1 MRYLGLDL
9 GTRTLGISISDET
22 KTIAS
27 GLTTLRFEE
36 GDYDAILDDLRKI
49 LEENKIEKIVL
60 GLPKNMNNT
69 LGDRAETTIMFQKKI
84 EELFNIEVI
93 LQDERLS
100 TVAAHNYLL
109 EADKMEEKMTF
120 KALNKDGVEVECEV
134 LFTFESD
141 ETKKNYMVY
150 TDNTTDENGNVRVYA
165 SIYNPDQPES
175 DLIPIESE
183 AEWKIIETILE
194 EIQAE
199 VRESASEE

>member
-109 EADKMEEKMTF
+109 EAAMSRKKRKKVVDKMAANIILQTYLDIEKGR
-120 KALNKDGVEVECEV
+120 K
-134 LFTFESD
+134 
-141 ETKKNYMVY
+141 
-150 TDNTTDENGNVRVYA
+150 
-165 SIYNPDQPES
+165 
-175 DLIPIESE
+175 
-183 AEWKIIETILE
+183 
-194 EIQAE
+194 
-199 VRESASEE
+199 

>member
-84 EELFNIEVI
+84 EELFNIEVV

-109 EADKMEEKMTF
+109 EADMSRKKRKKVVDKMAANIILQTYLDIEKGR
-120 KALNKDGVEVECEV
+120 K
-134 LFTFESD
+134 
-141 ETKKNYMVY
+141 
-150 TDNTTDENGNVRVYA
+150 
-165 SIYNPDQPES
+165 
-175 DLIPIESE
+175 
-183 AEWKIIETILE
+183 
-194 EIQAE
+194 
-199 VRESASEE
+199 